1 MKQLFLTI
9 CLLATGFICHAQNAE
24 TIEAKMN
31 EYGHIVNNK
40 QNIYYFIG
48 DDGKV
53 TDVKMSSTIDEL
65 LRKEITEFFMELP
78 PFSGGAGK
86 NMVSI
91 VPATTVQ
98 KSQGYISQNVSGDN
112 AVNDS
117 MSNRVLAT
125 AEAVKKADEV
135 KLQDISGPKVYDK
148 VEKMPYVIGGKATWG
163 KFLEENKKYPPIAKE
178 FGAQGRVL
186 ISFIIERDGTT
197 SHVTPVKSGDPYLE
211 EEAARLI
218 KNMPKWMPGVEKG
231 VVSRV
236 RYTMPITFRL

>member
-91 VPATTVQ
+91 VPATAVQ
-98 KSQGYISQNVSGDN
+98 KSQGYISQSVSGDN

-163 KFLEENKKYPPIAKE
+163 KFLEEN
-178 FGAQGRVL
+178 
-186 ISFIIERDGTT
+186 
-197 SHVTPVKSGDPYLE
+197 
-211 EEAARLI
+211 
-218 KNMPKWMPGVEKG
+218 
-231 VVSRV
+231 
-236 RYTMPITFRL
+236 